1 MNQTAQRQ
9 GRKSDF
15 AWVAGIL
22 FSALITLSL
31 SAFGLSLGISIV
43 VPHLF
48 YLPIVL
54 TAYRYPR
61 HGTIF
66 AAGLGLLYLATVVVF
81 TFPGMEA
88 LVAAVVRVL
97 IFVAIGTVVS
107 SLSARLSEQ
116 WMEAERRNRQLDS
129 INRMIGMAARS
140 RSLDDLAGNLLS
152 EAAALFG
159 AGSGVLHLL
168 RREGA
173 VEAAATFGITGSAP
187 ADPSV
192 PGYEQVLLRGEPCY
206 RESFTWGDLSG
217 SLAWVPL
224 LEEERVVGALFLLRQ
239 RGVPFTGEERSL
251 LQTIAGEM
259 SGAVRRLVLADRLES
274 TYEEA
279 NLYLDI
285 MAHDINN
292 ANTAAI
298 GYSEILIDMLEG
310 KDQEI
315 ARKILA
321 SIRRS
326 VEIISNVSTI
336 RRLHQTERSL
346 FPVDLDVLFQEEVE
360 KYPDTAITVT
370 GTAGQVLADDLLG
383 EVFTNLIGNSIKF
396 GGPDVE
402 ITLSAQPLDG
412 MVEVSVID
420 TGPGIT
426 DAEKPL
432 LFSRFAKGK
441 SKKSGKGLG
450 LYISRMLIEGY
461 GGRIWADDRVP
472 GKPGEGAAIRFVIPR
487 AGEATKSIT

>member
-1 MNQTAQRQ
+1 MNQTAPRQ
-9 GRKSDF
+9 GRKGDP
-15 AWVAGIL
+15 AWIAGIL
-22 FSALITLSL
+22 LSALITLAL

-54 TAYRYPR
+54 AAYRYPR
-61 HGTIF
+61 YGTLF
-66 AAGLGLLYLATVVVF
+66 AAGLGLLYLGTVAFFMV
-81 TFPGMEA
+81 TGLEE

-97 IFVAIGTVVS
+97 IFVAVGTVVS
-107 SLSARLSEQ
+107 SLSGRLSEQ
-116 WMEAERRNRQLDS
+116 WREAERRNRQLNS

-140 RSLDDLAGNLLS
+140 RSLDDLAAPLLS
-152 EAAALFG
+152 ESAALFG
-159 AGSGVLHLL
+159 ANSGVLYLV

-173 VEAAATFGITGSAP
+173 VETRASFGITGDLP
-187 ADPSV
+187 ADPSI
-192 PGYEQVLLRGEPCY
+192 PGYETVLLQGEPCFL
-206 RESFTWGDLSG
+206 ESFAWGELTG
-217 SLAWVPL
+217 SAAWVPL
-224 LEEERVVGALFLLRQ
+224 LDEERVVGALLLLRE
-239 RGVPFTGEERSL
+239 RGRPFSGEERSL
-251 LQTIAGEM
+251 LQTIAGEI
-259 SGAVRRLVLADRLES
+259 SGALRRLVLADRLES

-310 KDQEI
+310 KEQEI

-336 RRLHQTERSL
+336 RRLHQTERNL
-346 FPVDLDVLFQEEVE
+346 FPVDLDALLAEEAE
-360 KYPDTAITVT
+360 KYPETSLTVT
-370 GTAGQVLADDLLG
+370 GTAGTVLADDLLG

-402 ITLSAQPLDG
+402 ITVTARPLDG
-412 MVEVSVID
+412 MVEVAVMD
-420 TGPGIT
+420 TGPGIP
-426 DAEKPL
+426 DAEKST
-432 LFSRFAKGK
+432 LFARFAKGK
-441 SKKSGKGLG
+441 SRKSGKGLG

-461 GGRIWADDRVP
+461 GGRIWAEDRVP
-472 GKPGEGAAIRFVIPR
+472 GKPEEGAAIRFTLPR

>member
-1 MNQTAQRQ
+1 
-9 GRKSDF
+9 
-15 AWVAGIL
+15 
-22 FSALITLSL
+22 
-31 SAFGLSLGISIV
+31 
-43 VPHLF
+43 
-48 YLPIVL
+48 
-54 TAYRYPR
+54 
-61 HGTIF
+61 
-66 AAGLGLLYLATVVVF
+66 
-81 TFPGMEA
+81 
-88 LVAAVVRVL
+88 
-97 IFVAIGTVVS
+97 
-107 SLSARLSEQ
+107 
-116 WMEAERRNRQLDS
+116 
-129 INRMIGMAARS
+129 
-140 RSLDDLAGNLLS
+140 
-152 EAAALFG
+152 
-159 AGSGVLHLL
+159 
-168 RREGA
+168 
-173 VEAAATFGITGSAP
+173 
-187 ADPSV
+187 
-192 PGYEQVLLRGEPCY
+192 
-206 RESFTWGDLSG
+206 
-217 SLAWVPL
+217 
-224 LEEERVVGALFLLRQ
+224 
-239 RGVPFTGEERSL
+239 
-251 LQTIAGEM
+251 
-259 SGAVRRLVLADRLES
+259 
-274 TYEEA
+274 
-279 NLYLDI
+279 